1 MLTLAAKTAA
11 MTRLRW
17 SSQLRHASPGAGH
30 KRRRSTQHV
39 SVASHKKNQCLY
51 P

>member
-11 MTRLRW
+11 MTRLRL

-30 KRRRSTQHV
+30 KRRRNMFHV
-39 SVASHKKNQCLY
+39 LHTRRTSATDM
-51 P
+51 